1 MTSGGEPG
9 EGEAHGMHVDF
20 GIWDHFE
27 RQPGISV
34 EKQYEE
40 KIGLLVEAERLGY
53 AGYHVAEHHLSP
65 LDLAPSPNVF
75 LSAVAH
81 ATSRLRLGTI
91 VHILPLYHPVRL
103 VQELCMLDNLS
114 GGRLD
119 FGVGRGIRAV
129 EHEWFGIDPA
139 EAAARNEEILR
150 IVVSAMASGNLAY
163 EGRFYRIPDAPMSLL
178 PVQKPSPPVWY
189 AGSPEFPGGQG
200 LNFVT
205 RSASAVA
212 RYWQLWDER
221 GDGGAHLNPQAAAPR
236 VGITKHVVVRE
247 SEAEARAIA
256 GRAWPVFCQ
265 NWAATTLRTPDGR
278 VTPEQSPDLDSVLAE
293 GERLLIGTPSVVK
306 DYLET
311 VVEQFRDR
319 PSFYFV
325 PAVQWG
331 DITSEEALAS
341 LQLLAGEVMPA
352 FHSSRARPA

>member
-1 MTSGGEPG
+1 
-9 EGEAHGMHVDF
+9 
-20 GIWDHFE
+20 
-27 RQPGISV
+27 
-34 EKQYEE
+34 
-40 KIGLLVEAERLGY
+40 
-53 AGYHVAEHHLSP
+53 
-65 LDLAPSPNVF
+65 
-75 LSAVAH
+75 
-81 ATSRLRLGTI
+81 
-91 VHILPLYHPVRL
+91 
-103 VQELCMLDNLS
+103 MLDNLS

-139 EAAARNEEILR
+139 EAAARNEEILQ
-150 IVVSAMASGNLAY
+150 IVVSGMSAGNVAY

-178 PVQKPSPPVWY
+178 PVQKPYPPVWY
-189 AGSPEFPGGQG
+189 AGSPEFPGRRGI
-200 LNFVT
+200 NFVT

-212 RYWQLWDER
+212 RYWQLWDETR
-221 GDGGAHLNPQAAAPR
+221 DGGAHLNPQSPVPR

-247 SEAEARAIA
+247 TEAEARAIA
-256 GRAWPVFCQ
+256 RRAWPVFCQ

-293 GERLLIGTPSVVK
+293 GERLLIGTPRVVE

-311 VVEQFRDR
+311 IVEQFRDR

-341 LQLLAGEVMPA
+341 LQLLAREVMPA
-352 FHSSRARPA
+352 FRPR